1 VKELRRV
8 KASELVPSPHN
19 WRQHPASQRN
29 ALSGVL
35 EEIGYA
41 GALLVREL
49 DDGSYGIIDG
59 HLRAETTPD
68 MEVPVLVLDVD
79 EREAKYL
86 LATLDPLGAMAEA
99 NDEALAALMQDVE
112 SGNAAVQE
120 MLAGLYE
127 MPEVTPVPSD
137 EFSAPNIYARLL
149 IPARVWMTA
158 KNELIERIQA
168 VTAEYGVTCEWP
180 D

>member
-1 VKELRRV
+1 MTARRKRVAIRDRVKELRRV

-49 DDGSYGIIDG
+49 PDGSYGIIDG

-120 MLAGLYE
+120 MLAGLYA
-127 MPEVTPVPSD
+127 MPAPVIPPEDFKEVD
-137 EFSAPNIYARLL
+137 ENIETAHTCPKCGYA
-149 IPARVWMTA
+149 WSGG
-158 KNELIERIQA
+158 Q
-168 VTAEYGVTCEWP
+168 
-180 D
+180 

>member
-1 VKELRRV
+1 MQIRDRVKEFRRI
-8 KASELVPSPHN
+8 KAKDLVPCEQN
-19 WRQHPASQRN
+19 WRVHPQSQKDAMRGI
-29 ALSGVL
+29 LT
-35 EEIGYA
+35 EIGFA

-49 DDGSYGIIDG
+49 PDGRFGICDG

-86 LATLDPLGAMAEA
+86 LATHDPLGAMAEA

-120 MLAGLYE
+120 MLANLYDIPDPV
-127 MPEVTPVPSD
+127 MPPEDFKEVD
-137 EFSAPNIYARLL
+137 ENLE
-149 IPARVWMTA
+149 T
-158 KNELIERIQA
+158 EH
-168 VTAEYGVTCEWP
+168 TCPKCGYSWSGGK
-180 D
+180 